1 MGYKLCT
8 AEKPSVARAI
18 ANVVG
23 ADKKGDGYFYGNG
36 YIVTWAVGHLVGL
49 AEPHEYGYVSQ
60 DNLYKDEFKQKAY
73 DETPLVPS
81 EFKLVVLDSTKE
93 QFEIV
98 KRLMHRDDVDEIID
112 CGDMGAEGHI
122 LQWLIREKAECTKPV
137 RRFCAVSMTDK
148 ALKEATSNL
157 RNINEF
163 VPIIRGELCKK
174 KADWILGMSIS
185 RALSLKYDSFLP
197 VGRVVTP
204 TLAFV
209 VRRWIDVTKFKVTT
223 YYTLKA
229 TSRAEREFSLYWNTD
244 IDNLFPATVKDDE
257 KRVTEKSAVETKC
270 AEIKTGGKGTVTK
283 MDVLKK
289 AQDRPQLYD
298 LITLQREAN
307 RIYGYTAQ
315 LTLDITQALYETQ
328 KVMSYPRTDSKYI
341 TKDLADLMTDRVQS
355 IGTVPMFEG
364 VTADLLNF
372 GLNIDKKICDD
383 SKVSDHHA
391 LIVTEKIKDFKI
403 DEMKPTP
410 EEAKKGVTQAGMI
423 NILKLV
429 ISRML
434 IALSQPY
441 RYEQTDLVVKMNNG
455 MTFSARGK
463 RDIDRG
469 WKQVEKQLLNSKPSD
484 DDTGTSEEEQ
494 TLPRLEVGQ
503 VISITGCMVVP
514 KKTTPPKLYTEDT
527 LLSAMENAGAKIDNG
542 AILRG
547 KGIGTQSTRGA
558 IILKLHTEGYV
569 EDLKKGKTK
578 YLVPTAKGKN
588 LMKVLPPELYS
599 PKITADW
606 ETRIA
611 NIVSGKEKEE
621 DVMNAFVTYLKDK
634 TAEVKSMS
642 VSGVS
647 FDDRESYGEC
657 PFCHKPIHRADRKDG
672 KKIVARDYYCSDYKS
687 CCWQLKSDDKGF
699 VMRTGKPLTDKQIE
713 RLIKGGRLVVECKNT
728 LNNSVYKGVF
738 TFEKVNKNNEQG
750 VKSYCNLVCKA
761 MKE

>member
-8 AEKPSVARAI
+8 AEKPSVAQAI

-36 YIVTWAVGHLVGL
+36 YIVTWAVGHLVEL

-60 DNLYKDEFKQKAY
+60 DNYYKPEFRQRAY
-73 DETPLVPS
+73 DETPLIPS
-81 EFKLVVLDSTKE
+81 NFKLVVIDKTKE

-98 KRLMHRDDVDEIID
+98 KRLMHRDDVDIIID

-137 RRFCAVSMTDK
+137 KRFCAVSMTDK
-148 ALKEATSNL
+148 ALKEAMSNL
-157 RNINEF
+157 RNIDEF
-163 VPIIRGELCKK
+163 IPIIRGELCKK
-174 KADWILGMSIS
+174 KADWILGMSVS
-185 RALSLKYDSFLP
+185 RALTLKYNSFLP

-229 TSRAEREFSLYWNTD
+229 TSRAERDFSLYWNMD
-244 IDNLFPATVKDDE
+244 IDNIFPAILKDDE
-257 KRVTEKSAVETKC
+257 KRVTDKKAVETKC
-270 AEIKTGGKGTVTK
+270 AEIKSCGKGTVTK

-341 TKDLADLMTDRVQS
+341 TKDLAELMVDRVKL
-355 IGTVPMFEG
+355 IGTIPMYEG
-364 VTADLLNF
+364 ITSNLLNH

-391 LIVTEKIKDFKI
+391 LIVTEKIKNFKI
-403 DEMKPTP
+403 DEMKPTSK
-410 EEAKKGVTQAGMI
+410 EAENGVTQAGMI

-434 IALSQPY
+434 IAFSQPY
-441 RYEQTDLVVKMNNG
+441 KYEQTDLVVKMNNG
-455 MTFSARGK
+455 MTFTARGK

-469 WKQVEKQLLNSKPSD
+469 WKQIERQLLSTKSSD
-484 DDTGTSEEEQ
+484 DDTNEEEQ
-494 TLPRLEVGQ
+494 TLPKLEVGQ
-503 VISITGCMVVP
+503 VVNITECIVVP

-527 LLSAMENAGAKIDNG
+527 LLSAMENAGTKIANG

-558 IILKLHTEGYV
+558 IIKKLHTEGYI
-569 EDLKKGKTK
+569 EDKVQGKGKTK
-578 YLVPTAKGKN
+578 YLEPTDKAKN
-588 LMKVLPPELYS
+588 LMKVLPPDLYS

-621 DVMNAFVTYLKDK
+621 DVMNAFITYLKDK
-634 TAEVKSMS
+634 TAEVKAMS

-647 FDDRESYGEC
+647 FDDRKSYGEC
-657 PFCHKPIHRADRKDG
+657 PFCHKPVYRADRKDG
-672 KKIVARDYYCSDYKS
+672 KKIVAHDYYCSDYKI
-687 CCWQLKSDDKGF
+687 CCWRLQSDDKGF
-699 VMRTGKPLTDKQIE
+699 VMRTGKTLTDKQIE
-713 RLIKGGRLVVECKNT
+713 RLIKSGRYVTECRNT

-738 TFEKVNKNNEQG
+738 SFEKVVKGE
-750 VKSYCNLVCKA
+750 KSYCNLVCKA